1 MADQLL
7 ELAVVTFTTDELTI
21 RVRNISGVSLDKRLV
36 LELFPPAYLVDDKI
50 NEAAVA
56 AASSER
62 PPGAKSLAGIVS
74 GPERWSVWVRREASD
89 SSLVIVFINDMD
101 QNAVDLPT
109 PVKLPDGAEFT
120 IRIPLD
126 PGANRD
132 HIDLLYGYQHGKDE
146 RDLSFNGKL
155 ELKPEKSE
163 WSPTVT
169 LTTTHDSPTMVN
181 PGDLVHVCWTIKDG
195 VSATLRG
202 PLPGGNSELTLS
214 PNPSADFKISEG
226 SVEVRVMG
234 GMTYLLQAEVKRPNH
249 PNVQVVRMLWLDT
262 PNHKYSYVY
271 INPEKVLPHGLLEIN
286 WAAWGVKEIELDVR
300 NNTGTHTTRTIRL
313 TQQTRG
319 RFFEGSGVMRVTAT
333 KTASETV
340 DLIAPP
346 IRKESTSVS
355 VVSWKQMMKPDV
367 TGKPLG
373 MVVVTPKLA
382 VLTTEGLFTAEI
394 GEFDPESTLEKLIFN
409 KVSKETPR
417 QWLSLAAVDKR
428 FVVLRRTNQDDLEI
442 APYKVNGSA
451 DEIPPLNLPDY
462 LRPLIKQEGTTF
474 DFAGFGGRVYVVVES
489 AAPGT
494 LRHAFSVGFN
504 SATKK
509 AEYRSEP
516 LLEQMSGFRLVTF
529 DDALYALHRT
539 SGKMFRF
546 ELTRT
551 GTLDE
556 PRQAASATTEVNGQ
570 KESMIRQG
578 LFVPVGRVLA
588 VLSPSSVPTLAE
600 LQRFGLQNV
609 LGYSSLTPSAD
620 PNKIPQD
627 LVYNPQK
634 NYWARCGHDL
644 DIKPG
649 AVAAFRETGS
659 RRLWV
664 TQPDGETHTLPA
676 GSESLFAHD
685 YVLDVPT
692 AALPPYLNKKKQFK
706 ITNNTN
712 MRLLRLSDRLP
723 NSGLSDFSAAGPA
736 ELVSDFPD
744 GIRNGGTETFEFRYN
759 EADPTPMQLRFLV
772 QPPDGVTHDYLLEL
786 TFTGPD
792 LGTATSVFKRIADAG
807 QGNLSIAEIPGT
819 TVQHATNTPVVIP
832 RPYPLLEGPWLK
844 VINATTFQLW
854 KRSPKASD
862 RFEREG
868 RFFDS
873 EIQINYETPNFL
885 FFAYGAGEVNV
896 DVDFSLPPGI
906 EMSTSRSRQQKSIRM
921 NLDQAGAL
929 QLELLPGRDAT
940 HFECKISYVQKN
952 DLNAVYLGDGM
963 PTERGEAI
971 YLPVAMPDNQLQ
983 TQVLK
988 VNPDNLSV
996 TASQKFSGKGVF
1008 SAPNDVAVTP
1018 EYVLAIFGDNN
1029 ETMVFD
1035 SAFQYETKL
1044 PNPNYTVICAIKSY
1058 YDNTYCLL
1066 VMTEDKRHTTP
1077 ISFHYSLVRRFIGK
1091 DHARRMVT
1099 SEIADISLD
1108 RVTGFREQAP
1118 LPQSPNWIAP
1128 FTGFPMA
1135 LSPSIVSTRGERTRE
1150 AAVGIY
1156 GGLFVVGGSE
1166 ETIRKIGVEA
1176 LYPEAIVYG
1185 REGQEIYCAHSLE
1198 DRTARGKGPTV
1209 GLRITRIDN
1218 KAWKQTHSLLLPRG
1232 EDVID
1237 LARDTQQRNPMDLN
1251 KPAPAASMVRTLDGK
1266 KLFVSHGRSIFMID
1280 SSNLTLLETFK
1291 VDLPCRLLH
1300 VWRGRP
1306 INESHG
1312 IYGTPSSCI
1321 LLYAIGSSYMG
1332 DGTRAK
1338 SDYVTRLYKLGI
1350 PD

>member
-7 ELAVVTFTTDELTI
+7 ELAVVTFTADELTI

-36 LELFPPAYLVDDKI
+36 IELFPPAYLVDDKI
-50 NEAAVA
+50 NDAAVA
-56 AASSER
+56 AASSEK

-109 PVKLPDGAEFT
+109 PVKLPNGAEFT

-132 HIDLLYGYQHGKDE
+132 HIDFLYGYQHGKDE
-146 RDLSFNGKL
+146 RDPSFNGKL
-155 ELKPEKSE
+155 ELKPDKSE
-163 WSPTVT
+163 WTPDVT
-169 LTTTHDSPTMVN
+169 LSTTHDSPTMVN
-181 PGDLVHVCWTIKDG
+181 PGDLVQICWKIKDG

-234 GMTYLLQAEVKRPNH
+234 GMTYLLQAEVKRPGN

-313 TQQTRG
+313 TQQTKG

-355 VVSWKQMMKPDV
+355 VVSWKQMMKPDLA
-367 TGKPLG
+367 GKPLG
-373 MVVVTPKLA
+373 MAIVTPKLA
-382 VLTTEGLFTAEI
+382 VLTTEGLFIAEI
-394 GEFDPESTLEKLIFN
+394 GDFDPESTLEKLIFS

-417 QWLSLAAVDKR
+417 QWLSLAGVDKR
-428 FVVLRRTNQDDLEI
+428 FVVLRRTNADDLEV

-451 DEIPPLNLPDY
+451 DEIPPLTLPAD
-462 LRPLIKQEGTTF
+462 LQPLVAREGTTF
-474 DFAGFGGRVYVVVES
+474 DFVGFGGRVYVVAES
-489 AAPGT
+489 APPGT

-509 AEYRSEP
+509 AEFRPEP
-516 LLEQMSGFRLVTF
+516 LLEQMSQFRLVTF
-529 DDALYALHRT
+529 DDALYALNRT
-539 SGKMFRF
+539 SGRMFRF

-556 PRQAASATTEVNGQ
+556 PRQAASAISEKDGQ

-609 LGYSSLTPSAD
+609 LGYSSSTPAAD
-620 PNKIPQD
+620 PNKLPQD

-644 DIKPG
+644 DIKSG
-649 AVAAFRETGS
+649 AVAAFRPTGS

-664 TQPDGETHTLPA
+664 IQPEGETHTLPA

-692 AALPPYLNKKKQFK
+692 AALAPYLNKKKTFK
-706 ITNNTN
+706 ITNNTS

-723 NSGLSDFSAAGPA
+723 NSGLNDFSAAGPA
-736 ELVSDFPD
+736 ELVSEFPD
-744 GIRNGGTETFEFRYN
+744 GIRNGGSETFEFRYN
-759 EADPTPMQLRFLV
+759 EADPTPVQLRFLV
-772 QPPDGVTHDYLLEL
+772 QPPDGVIHNYLLEL
-786 TFTGPD
+786 TFSGPD
-792 LGTATSVFKRIADAG
+792 LRTATSVFKRIADAG
-807 QGNLSIAEIPGT
+807 QGTQSIAEIPGT
-819 TVQHATNTPVVIP
+819 MVQHATNTPLVIP
-832 RPYPLLEGPWLK
+832 KPNPLFEGLWLK
-844 VINATTFQLW
+844 VINATTFRLW
-854 KRSPKASD
+854 KRAPAAMD
-862 RFEREG
+862 QFEREQ
-868 RFFDS
+868 RLFEN
-873 EIQINYETPNFL
+873 EIKISYDTPNFL
-885 FFAYGAGEVNV
+885 LFAYGAGEVHV

-906 EMSTSRSRQQKSIRM
+906 EMSSSRSRQNKSIRI
-921 NLDQAGAL
+921 NLDRTEAL
-929 QLELLPGRDAT
+929 QLELLPGSDAT
-940 HFECKISYVQKN
+940 HYECKISYVQKS
-952 DLNAVYLGDGM
+952 DLNGVYLGDGM

-983 TQVLK
+983 AQVLK
-988 VNPDNLSV
+988 INPDSLSV
-996 TASQKFSGKGVF
+996 TPSQKFSGRGVF
-1008 SAPNDVAVTP
+1008 AAPNDVAVTP
-1018 EYVLAIFGDNN
+1018 DYVLAMFGDNN
-1029 ETMVFD
+1029 ETLVFD

-1044 PNPNYTVICAIKSY
+1044 ANPNYTVISAIKSD
-1058 YDNTYCLL
+1058 YDSVYCLL
-1066 VMTEDKRHTTP
+1066 VMKDDKRSSP
-1077 ISFHYSLVRRFIGK
+1077 PNVRFHYSLVRRFIGK
-1091 DHARRMVT
+1091 DHARRMYARET
-1099 SEIADISLD
+1099 ADISLD
-1108 RVTGFREQAP
+1108 AVKGFREQSRVA
-1118 LPQSPNWIAP
+1118 
-1128 FTGFPMA
+1128 GFPAWVTPSTSSPMA

-1150 AAVGIY
+1150 AAVGIN
-1156 GGLFVVGGSE
+1156 GGLFVVGSDE
-1166 ETIRKIGVEA
+1166 ATIRSISVQSAGRE
-1176 LYPEAIVYG
+1176 EAIVYG
-1185 REGQEIYCAHSLE
+1185 REGKEIFCAHSQG
-1198 DRTARGKGPTV
+1198 DRE
-1209 GLRITRIDN
+1209 GLRITRVDN
-1218 KAWKQTHSLLLPRG
+1218 VGWKQTHSLSLPRG
-1232 EDVID
+1232 EDVVD
-1237 LARDTQQRNPMDLN
+1237 LTRDTRQRTPLDLW
-1251 KPAPAASMVRTLDGK
+1251 KTAHAASMVRTLDGR
-1266 KLFVSHGRSIFMID
+1266 KLFVSHGRTIFMID
-1280 SSNLTLLETFK
+1280 SANLSLLGTFK
-1291 VDLPCRLLH
+1291 LELPCRLLH
-1300 VWRGRP
+1300 VWGGLP
-1306 INESHG
+1306 STASHG
-1312 IYGTPSSCI
+1312 VYGTPSTCI
-1321 LLYAIGSSYMG
+1321 LLYAIGSSYLG
-1332 DGTRAK
+1332 DGTRSK
-1338 SDYVTRLYKLGI
+1338 GDFVTRLYKLGI
-1350 PD
+1350 PG

>member
-21 RVRNISGVSLDKRLV
+21 RVRNISGGSLDKRLV
-36 LELFPPAYLVDDKI
+36 LELFPPAYLVHDKI

-56 AASSER
+56 AASSEK
-62 PPGAKSLAGIVS
+62 PPGAKSLAGVVS
-74 GPERWSVWVRREASD
+74 GPERWSVWVRREPSD

-132 HIDLLYGYQHGKDE
+132 HIDFLYGYQHGKDE
-146 RDLSFNGKL
+146 RDPSFNGKL

-163 WSPTVT
+163 WAPDVT
-169 LTTTHDSPTMVN
+169 LSTTHDSPTMVN
-181 PGDLVHVCWTIKDG
+181 PGDLVQVCWKIKDG

-234 GMTYLLQAEVKRPNH
+234 GMTYLLQAEVKRSGH

-313 TQQTRG
+313 TQQTKG

-355 VVSWKQMMKPDV
+355 VVSWKQMMKPDL

-373 MVVVTPKLA
+373 MAVMTPKLG
-382 VLTTEGLFTAEI
+382 VLTTEGLFISEI
-394 GEFDPESTLEKLIFN
+394 GEFDPESTLEKLLFS
-409 KVSKETPR
+409 KASKETPR
-417 QWLSLAAVDKR
+417 QWLSLAAIEKR
-428 FVVLRRTNQDDLEI
+428 FVVLRRTNRDDLEI
-442 APYKVNGSA
+442 APYKVNGSV
-451 DEIPPLNLPDY
+451 DEIPPLNLPEY
-462 LRPLIKQEGTTF
+462 LNPLVAREGTTF
-474 DFAGFGGRVYVVVES
+474 DFVGFGGRVYVVVES
-489 AAPGT
+489 ASPGT

-516 LLEQMSGFRLVTF
+516 LLEQMQGYRLVTF
-529 DDALYALHRT
+529 DDALYALNRT
-539 SGKMFRF
+539 SGRMFRF
-546 ELTRT
+546 ELTRA
-551 GTLDE
+551 GALEE
-556 PRQAASATTEVNGQ
+556 PRPAASAITEVNGQ

-609 LGYSSLTPSAD
+609 LGYSSSTPSAD

-649 AVAAFRETGS
+649 AVAAFRPTGS

-664 TQPDGETHTLPA
+664 IQPEGETHTLPA

-692 AALPPYLNKKKQFK
+692 AALPPFLNKKKQFK
-706 ITNNTN
+706 ITNNTSL
-712 MRLLRLSDRLP
+712 RLLRLSDRLP
-723 NSGLSDFSAAGPA
+723 ECGLSDFSAAGPA
-736 ELVSDFPD
+736 ELLSEFPD
-744 GIRNGGTETFEFRYN
+744 SIRNGSTLTFEFRYN
-759 EADPTPMQLRFLV
+759 EADPTPMHVRFLV
-772 QPPDGVTHDYLLEL
+772 QPLDGVKHNYLLEL
-786 TFTGPD
+786 TFSGPD
-792 LGTATSVFKRIADAG
+792 LGTATSVFKRIADTG
-807 QGNLSIAEIPGT
+807 QGTVSIAEIPGT
-819 TVQHATNTPVVIP
+819 TVQHATNTP
-832 RPYPLLEGPWLK
+832 LLVPKPNSLFEGPWLK
-844 VINATTFQLW
+844 VLNATSFQLW
-854 KRSPKASD
+854 KRSPEASD

-873 EIQINYETPNFL
+873 EIRINYDTPNFVL
-885 FFAYGAGEVNV
+885 FAWGAGEVRV
-896 DVDFSLPPGI
+896 DIDFSLPAGI
-906 EMSTSRSRQQKSIRM
+906 EMSSSRARQQKSIRL
-921 NLDQAGAL
+921 NLDHAGSL
-929 QLELLPGRDAT
+929 QVELLPGQDAM
-940 HFECKISYVQKN
+940 HFQCRISYVQKN
-952 DLNAVYLGDGM
+952 DLNGVYLGDGM

-971 YLPVAMPDNQLQ
+971 YLPIAMPDNQLQ
-983 TQVLK
+983 AQVLRI
-988 VNPDNLSV
+988 NPDSLSA
-996 TASQKFSGKGVF
+996 TASQKFAGRGVF
-1008 SAPNDVAVTP
+1008 AAPNDVVVTP
-1018 EYVLAIFGDNN
+1018 EYVLATCGDNN
-1029 ETMVFD
+1029 EIVIMD
-1035 SAFQYETKL
+1035 STLQYDTTL
-1044 PNPNYTVICAIKSY
+1044 SNPPNYTVISAIKSD
-1058 YDNTYCLL
+1058 YDGLYCLL
-1066 VMTEDKRHTTP
+1066 VMKDDKRTQAP
-1077 ISFHYSLVRRFIGK
+1077 IRYHYSLVRRFIRK
-1091 DHARRMVT
+1091 DHSRRMIS
-1099 SEIADISLD
+1099 SETADISLD
-1108 RVTGFREQAP
+1108 AVKGFSELHRV
-1118 LPQSPNWIAP
+1118 PQFPAWVSPSTSSPI
-1128 FTGFPMA
+1128 A

-1150 AAVGIY
+1150 AAIGMF
-1156 GGLFVVGGSE
+1156 GGLFVVGSSE
-1166 ETIRKIGVEA
+1166 STIRQMSVESGGRE
-1176 LYPEAIVYG
+1176 EAIVYG
-1185 REGQEIYCAHSLE
+1185 HDGKEIFCAHSQAE
-1198 DRTARGKGPTV
+1198 KE
-1209 GLRITRIDN
+1209 GLRITRVDN
-1218 KAWKQTHSLLLPRG
+1218 VGWKQTHSLSLPRG
-1232 EDVID
+1232 EDVVD
-1237 LARDTQQRNPMDLN
+1237 LTRDTRQRTPLDLY
-1251 KPAPAASMVRTLDGK
+1251 KTAHAASMVRTLDGK
-1266 KLFVSHGRSIFMID
+1266 NLFVSHGRSIFMID
-1280 SSNLTLLETFK
+1280 SSKLTLLETFK
-1291 VDLPCRLLH
+1291 LELPCRLLH
-1300 VWRGRP
+1300 VWGGRP
-1306 INESHG
+1306 TNESHG

-1332 DGTRAK
+1332 DGKRPK
-1338 SDYVTRLYKLGI
+1338 GDFVTRLYKLGI